1 MALVHRQPW
10 SLWQSIQHDWD
21 PVFAHPVSPAT
32 SRSFVPPADISH
44 YADRVECC
52 VDLPGVSAD
61 QVDIRLEG
69 KLLTLRGQRTV
80 SATPASAEGAE
91 ALIAARLERQS
102 GAFERRF
109 RLPEG
114 IDTSAITA
122 AFREGVLQ
130 ITIPKLP
137 KEQPLKIQVAA

>member
-1 MALVHRQPW
+1 MALIHRQPW
-10 SLWQSIQHDWD
+10 SLWQSLQHDWD
-21 PVFAHPVSPAT
+21 PVFAHPESPAT

-44 YADRVECC
+44 YADRVECS

-69 KLLTLRGQRTV
+69 KLLTLRGQRHASTN
-80 SATPASAEGAE
+80 PAAAADAE
-91 ALIAARLERQS
+91 ALIAQRLERQS

-122 AFREGVLQ
+122 TFCEGVLQ
-130 ITIPKLP
+130 ITLPKLP
-137 KEQPLKIQVAA
+137 KEQPLKIPVAA